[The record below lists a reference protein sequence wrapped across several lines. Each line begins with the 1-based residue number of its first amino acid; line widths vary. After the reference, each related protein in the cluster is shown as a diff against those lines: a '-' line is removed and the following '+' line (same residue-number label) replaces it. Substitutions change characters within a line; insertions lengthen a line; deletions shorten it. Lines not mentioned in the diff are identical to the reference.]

1 LLIVGLAGVAAA
13 LVLSVPR
20 NGLFDLNLRR
30 HQLTGMLLSHLSIAA
45 IGMALYPRGEQ
56 LLTSVVRLPKAV
68 LLCIAVLASA
78 VLVGAWMTLFYGWPT
93 YAAALARES
102 GPLEPLQAGLYIV
115 AAWLAGRAARDTM
128 GTEPQRLYHVAR
140 AVCLWLALEEI
151 EYFGL
156 IEMSVGGRIEGVWV
170 RSLHDLIA
178 VGVRVPAVLA
188 ALVAV
193 AVLAAAAV
201 LWYIGVRSMVREASS
216 AAAVPAMAACGV
228 LALSQVLDHDNAAL
242 SPYAVALTYRLEE
255 PCELIAALL
264 LNVALIMKIREVARP
279 PADALRRAARGR
291 DGPPAVR

>member
-156 IEMSVGGRIEGVWV
+156 IEMSASSHQMPPRI
-170 RSLHDLIA
+170 SC
-178 VGVRVPAVLA
+178 
-188 ALVAV
+188 
-193 AVLAAAAV
+193 
-201 LWYIGVRSMVREASS
+201 RSMVRDRGHVTS
-216 AAAVPAMAACGV
+216 APAPGPGG
-228 LALSQVLDHDNAAL
+228 AL
-242 SPYAVALTYRLEE
+242 E
-255 PCELIAALL
+255 
-264 LNVALIMKIREVARP
+264 
-279 PADALRRAARGR
+279 
-291 DGPPAVR
+291 